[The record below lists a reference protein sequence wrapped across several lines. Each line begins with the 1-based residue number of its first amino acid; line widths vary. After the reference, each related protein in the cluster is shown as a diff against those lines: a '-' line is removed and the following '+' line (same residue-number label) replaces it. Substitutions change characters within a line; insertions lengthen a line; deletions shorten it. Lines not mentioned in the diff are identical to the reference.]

1 MLRGSSVAVFR
12 RANDM
17 QRWKRYVWPVVWGA
31 WTILAVSQIILAFF
45 FHIEGIQALRYLGW
59 IIWAVSA
66 VFGWMPI
73 FVLRKKGGVPKGK
86 SYIKTTV
93 LVDSG
98 IYAVVRH
105 PQYLAGILI
114 NLALILITQ
123 HWLIAIIGA
132 AAMALNYIDMIK
144 ADQDLI
150 EKFGD
155 DYKRYMQRVPRMNFL
170 LGLVRL
176 LQRKERE

>member
-1 MLRGSSVAVFR
+1 MNQVKKNL
-12 RANDM
+12 
-17 QRWKRYVWPVVWGA
+17 WPFVWGLWSVLIVA
-31 WTILAVSQIILAFF
+31 AVILLFF
-45 FHIEGIQALRYLGW
+45 LDSPAGLQWLRYLGW
-59 IIWAVSA
+59 AVLVISA
-66 VFGWMPI
+66 IFGWLPI
-73 FVLRKKGGVPKGK
+73 FEFRGKGAVPEGQ

-105 PQYLAGILI
+105 PQYLAGMLLS
-114 NLALILITQ
+114 LALILISQ
-123 HWLIAIIGA
+123 HWIMVVIGVV
-132 AAMALNYIDMIK
+132 AMGLNYAIAVR

-155 DYKRYMQRVPRMNFL
+155 DYRRYMQKVPRMNFL

-176 LQRKERE
+176 LRH